1 MTLARGLLVCLVLI
15 LSAGAVGVWVGV
27 PYLEWR
33 WTYRFV
39 KETPD
44 APWQTPKGAEKVT
57 FLAADGVHLRGW
69 FFPAAARPNGMT
81 VLVLPGNYG
90 TLPGYVSH
98 CRYLQERGFNLLLF
112 NYRGFG
118 MSEGDTESE
127 ATLTLDAEAA
137 MHYLTAKRGIASD
150 DIVIA
155 GISLGAPVA
164 ATLAARSPCRAVTLI
179 STVASARNQAAAEIP
194 WLPQVVLDNL
204 PSPFDAEGSIGL
216 ARCPVVVIHGVDDD
230 VVPLAEA
237 RKVYDAAP
245 GRRKRFIE
253 VPTADH
259 GLMGVPPESYLDALT
274 SFLVEGR

>member
-15 LSAGAVGVWVGV
+15 LLAGAVGVWVGV
-27 PYLEWR
+27 PYLERR
-33 WTYRFV
+33 WTYRVV

-44 APWQTPKGAEKVT
+44 APWQTPTGAEKVT
-57 FLAADGVHLRGW
+57 FLTADDVRLLGW
-69 FFPAAARPNGMT
+69 FFPAATRPNGMT

-90 TLPGYVSH
+90 NLPGYVSH

-118 MSEGDTESE
+118 MSEGDTKSE
-127 ATLTLDAEAA
+127 ATLTLDGEAA
-137 MHYLTAKRGIASD
+137 MQYLTAKRGINPD

-179 STVASARNQAAAEIP
+179 STVAAARIQAAAERP

-204 PSPFDAEGSIGL
+204 ASPFDAAASIGL
-216 ARCPVVVIHGVDDD
+216 ARCPVVVIHGVDDA
-230 VVPLAEA
+230 VVPLAQA
-237 RKVYDAAP
+237 KQVYDAAGP
-245 GRRKRFIE
+245 PKRFIE

-259 GLMGVPPESYLDALT
+259 GLMGVPPESYLHALT

>member
-15 LSAGAVGVWVGV
+15 LVAGAVGVWIVGV
-27 PYLEWR
+27 PYLERR
-33 WTYRFV
+33 WTYRVV

-57 FLAADGVHLRGW
+57 FLAADDVRLRGW

-179 STVASARNQAAAEIP
+179 STVASARTQAAAEIP

-230 VVPLAEA
+230 VVPLAQA
-237 RKVYDAAP
+237 RQVYDAAGP
-245 GRRKRFIE
+245 PKRFIE

-259 GLMGVPPESYLDALT
+259 GLMGVPPESYLDSLV
-274 SFLVEGR
+274 SFLVDGR